1 MSKNIRIPSGVTTSR
16 SSEFN
21 EIVRSIDDETLAS
34 AMADP
39 MSRTVVL
46 HAVFDEMPR
55 RLIGDRVEG
64 VDSVVCWRIGEPA
77 DMWTVVVANSRC
89 TVHQGNPGLDPA
101 VTLELGMVPFLRM
114 IAGQMGGMALLVTGN
129 LRIKGNMMT
138 ARKMEKWFVRD

>member
-1 MSKNIRIPSGVTTSR
+1 
-16 SSEFN
+16 
-21 EIVRSIDDETLAS
+21 
-34 AMADP
+34 

-55 RLIGDRVEG
+55 RLIGDRVDG
-64 VDSVVCWRIGEPA
+64 VDSVVCWRIGEPV

-89 TVHQGNPGLDPA
+89 TVHQGNPGLEPT